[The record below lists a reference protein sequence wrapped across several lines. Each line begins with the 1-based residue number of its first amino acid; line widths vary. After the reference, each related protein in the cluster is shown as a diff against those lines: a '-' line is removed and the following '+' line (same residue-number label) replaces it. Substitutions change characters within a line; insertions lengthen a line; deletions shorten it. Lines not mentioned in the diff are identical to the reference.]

1 MRLWSIHPR
10 YLDPPGLVALW
21 REALLAQAVLSGRTR
36 GYQHH
41 PQLLRFREQRN
52 PRGAIAAYL
61 HAVASEADQRGYAFD
76 RTRITARPAKIAMQ
90 VTDGQLR
97 VEWEHLKAKLQ
108 RRNPQWYESLAR
120 LRRPP
125 AHPLFVIVRGGVAEW
140 ERAQYPRS

>member
-36 GYQHH
+36 GYLHH

-52 PRGAIAAYL
+52 PRAAIAAYL
-61 HAVASEADQRGYAFD
+61 QAVANEAEQRGYAFD
-76 RTRITARPAKIAMQ
+76 RTRITARPSTITMH

-97 VEWEHLKAKLQ
+97 LEWEHLKAKL
-108 RRNPQWYESLAR
+108 RVRNAAWYEKVAR
-120 LRRPP
+120 LRRRPP
-125 AHPLFVIVRGGVAEW
+125 AHPLFVIVRGSVAEW
-140 ERAQYPRS
+140 ERAGG